1 MLTLLSLAFTAQA
14 ASNELSV
21 ELAWFSSSDPSFQY
35 FSGGTAMPA
44 FGLRGGFAVHPNI
57 TIIAGYRGGA
67 TGGSVSGGGED
78 TYDSE
83 YYYGGGDSDFD
94 AAIWAHQAS
103 VGAKADFKIWK
114 WLHPYAAVQGV
125 GSLGMIRLDDQ
136 PGDDENLTQVER
148 IGFTGGF
155 NTALGLD
162 FPIKIRDR
170 WAIAPYLEMGYE
182 WLAPMQ
188 FEELGSV
195 QFSGFSG
202 AAGVGVRF

>member
-21 ELAWFSSSDPSFQY
+21 ELGWFSSSDPSFAY
-35 FSGGTAMPA
+35 FNDGYTMPA
-44 FGLRGGFAVHPNI
+44 FGLRGGIAVHPNI
-57 TIIAGYRGGA
+57 TIIGGYRGGA
-67 TGGSVSGGGED
+67 TGGSVTGGDDD
-78 TYDSE
+78 TYYGEES
-83 YYYGGGDSDFD
+83 YGGSDFNTGL
-94 AAIWAHQAS
+94 WAHQAS
-103 VGAKADFKIWK
+103 VGAKADFKLWK

-202 AAGVGVRF
+202 AMGVGVRF